1 MPLANLPARFYIVSE
16 PQWYGRSPEAPMNP
30 LVQFLEHKVVG
41 IVRGAALWSLLRIV
55 QALHTGGIRL
65 MAWD

>member
-1 MPLANLPARFYIVSE
+1 
-16 PQWYGRSPEAPMNP
+16 MNP